1 MTFRFPIL
9 ARLATLAVAVTL
21 LPAAGQFPVAALAL
35 APIVATTVA
44 TTVETTQP
52 AADIATA
59 DASTANLPVNTPQIA
74 ENDAAT
80 SEPRPA
86 QLATLVART
95 MDAQPTAYGERE
107 CLARAVYFEARGEP
121 LEGQLA
127 VAQVILNR
135 VASGKFADSVC
146 GVIAQH
152 GQFSF
157 DKTRT
162 PAASRDWRTAKAI
175 AAIAATAAWDV
186 IAPRATAFHA
196 TRINASWSNLHKVG
210 TIGNHVFYR

>member
-9 ARLATLAVAVTL
+9 ARLATLAVAMTL

-35 APIVATTVA
+35 APIVATSVEIA
-44 TTVETTQP
+44 EPAAEFTTTTTQ
-52 AADIATA
+52 TA
-59 DASTANLPVNTPQIA
+59 DN
-74 ENDAAT
+74 EAAVVL
-80 SEPRPA
+80 PRPA
-86 QLATLVART
+86 ELATLVART
-95 MDAQPTAYGERE
+95 MDADPTAYGERE

-135 VASGKFADSVC
+135 VASGRFADSVC
-146 GVIAQH
+146 GVINQH

-157 DKTRT
+157 DKART
-162 PAASRDWRTAKAI
+162 PAASRDWKTAKAI

-186 IAPRATAFHA
+186 VAPRAMNFHA
-196 TRINASWSNLHKVG
+196 TRVNASWSNLHKVG

>member
-1 MTFRFPIL
+1 MTFRLPFL
-9 ARLATLAVAVTL
+9 ARLATLAVAMTL
-21 LPAAGQFPVAALAL
+21 LPAAGQFPIAALAL
-35 APIVATTVA
+35 APIVATS
-44 TTVETTQP
+44 VETGEP
-52 AADIATA
+52 AAELTT
-59 DASTANLPVNTPQIA
+59 STQTANSDTAVAL
-74 ENDAAT
+74 
-80 SEPRPA
+80 PRPA
-86 QLATLVART
+86 ELATLVART
-95 MDAQPTAYGERE
+95 MDAEPPAYGERE

-135 VASGKFADSVC
+135 VASGRFADSVC
-146 GVIAQH
+146 GVINQH

-157 DKTRT
+157 DKART